1 MKMTSFLVSDWKES
15 DIDFMFLLHTCS
27 VRIYPQRVSLV
38 CVCMCVCVRVCA
50 CVCVSAC
57 MQLSV
62 HINTHAYNILC
73 CAGVPGIVVACVI
86 QSGSYSK
93 PNTILVEHNFSIPVV

>member
-1 MKMTSFLVSDWKES
+1 M
-15 DIDFMFLLHTCS
+15 
-27 VRIYPQRVSLV
+27 RV
-38 CVCMCVCVRVCA
+38 CATCVCVM
-50 CVCVSAC
+50 SAC

-86 QSGSYSK
+86 Q
-93 PNTILVEHNFSIPVV
+93 E